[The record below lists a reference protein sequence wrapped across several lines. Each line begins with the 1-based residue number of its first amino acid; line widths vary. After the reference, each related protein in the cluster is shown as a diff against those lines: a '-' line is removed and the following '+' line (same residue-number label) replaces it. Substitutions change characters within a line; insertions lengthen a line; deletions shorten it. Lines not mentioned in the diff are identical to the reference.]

1 MDLPRLI
8 PLGITLSQQLQVT
21 HALTVQAQVPDLPP
35 VYSTPNMILFMEV
48 VCTNLIR
55 PYLPSG
61 WGSVGTLIE
70 VQHLAAT
77 PINLT
82 VTATARVLAVSRS
95 LVTFEVTAHDGV
107 ERIGNGRHVRA
118 PIELARFVRG
128 VEQKLANLQSHP

>member
-118 PIELARFVRG
+118 PIELARFLRG
-128 VEQKLANLQSHP
+128 AERKLANLQSHP